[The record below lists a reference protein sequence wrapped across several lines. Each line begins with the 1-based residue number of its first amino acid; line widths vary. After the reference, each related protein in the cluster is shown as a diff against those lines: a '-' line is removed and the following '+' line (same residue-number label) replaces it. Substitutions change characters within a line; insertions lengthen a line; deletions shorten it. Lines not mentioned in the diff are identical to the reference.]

1 MQERDQLAPRQEAD
15 LNDNTSVP
23 LASHFLANGFLGLIF
38 GLDVDNV
45 VTYVSPLMEKVL
57 GRPASDIV
65 GMSFLDLMPE
75 EEARQMESALSS
87 CISGS
92 SDYQPIVGKFIA
104 SSGEILPF
112 EVVLMPIRVQESTA
126 GVCVFSSVSSPPPPS
141 KVEIISSSELIDE
154 ALDMLPFVVLAMDGN
169 GTVVLFNRAAETA
182 TGYSKEEVLGENAA
196 LFMNGGSPAV
206 ESFTR
211 ILKLAI
217 DRRVTT
223 AVIPIRNK
231 EGDRFSL
238 SFKTRFLYDA
248 NGNFTAV
255 LGLAHDPRDWSRLEA
270 EAIKLDRNLE
280 LLAESSADI
289 VGTLHPAETI
299 DLELGR
305 LIQSL
310 SLDFGIIRLQGP
322 ENKPFMFCSGVDF
335 RKGRALLECELREG
349 VPLYKSAE
357 SNTPFAFEN
366 LDTIREKIPEVG
378 EITTLLC
385 LPIKSRQ
392 EVLGCAIFATSELNR
407 NISPLL
413 PILQLFCNQVATSF
427 GNARLSVELLKRNE
441 MLQSLYQTSQAV
453 SGTLDFMEVIR
464 LILQKAKELVN
475 AENCYLFELD
485 KETDKLHCISNIS
498 RYSQFVVG
506 YELNF
511 GEGISGIVAQTGQG
525 MLVEHA
531 ESDDRSKLVEGTPDE
546 PSSLISVPLKI
557 GEEFVGVVTLEKTT
571 GVPFTKS
578 EYQLIEMFS
587 TQAAMAIRNA
597 NIFKKQR
604 EYASTLQMYNVLLTH
619 DVANFNVPIHGFLEM
634 LMTDPKLDEKARHYV
649 RIALTQSENISNLIS
664 DVRNL
669 SRLKSWEE
677 KVTFEPI
684 DIIPLINDTVKV
696 MRSSHVYGEV
706 ELNFQPTESSA
717 YVYADPFVKD
727 VFHNVIGNACKYGGG
742 RVEVTV
748 QPFVN
753 DASDYWR
760 IDVKDAGK
768 GIPEERKPILFKRF
782 DQLDSTTGLEGH
794 GLGLSVVSALCE
806 RYRGNIWVEDR
817 VPGDHTKGSVF
828 SVVLPKANK
837 V

>member
-1 MQERDQLAPRQEAD
+1 L
-15 LNDNTSVP
+15 V
-23 LASHFLANGFLGLIF
+23 F

-45 VTYVSPLMEKVL
+45 VTYVSPSMEKAL
-57 GRPASDIV
+57 GRPAGDIV
-65 GMSFLDLMPE
+65 GSSFLDLMPE
-75 EEARQMESALSS
+75 EDAKHVESALSS

-112 EVVLMPIRVQESTA
+112 EVVLVPMRVQESTA
-126 GVCVFSSVSSPPPPS
+126 GVCVFSSESSPPPPS
-141 KVEIISSSELIDE
+141 KIEIISSSEFIDE
-154 ALDMLPFVVLAMDGN
+154 AIDMLPFVVLAMDGN

-196 LFMNGGSPAV
+196 KFVDGGSPGL
-206 ESFTR
+206 ERFTDA
-211 ILKLAI
+211 LKLAI

-223 AVIPIRNK
+223 VVLPIRTK
-231 EGDRFSL
+231 EGNRLSL
-238 SFKTRFLYDA
+238 SFKTRFLYDKE
-248 NGNFTAV
+248 GNVTAV
-255 LGLAHDPRDWSRLEA
+255 LGLAHDPKGWNRLEE
-270 EAIKLDRNLE
+270 EALKLDRNLE

-310 SLDFGIIRLQGP
+310 SLDFGIIRLKGP
-322 ENKPFMFCSGVDF
+322 ENRPFMFCSGLDF
-335 RKGRALLECELREG
+335 RQGRALLECELREG
-349 VPLYKSAE
+349 VPLYRSAE
-357 SNTPFAFEN
+357 GNSPYAFEN
-366 LDTIREKIPEVG
+366 LDVVREKVPAVS
-378 EITTLLC
+378 EISTLLC
-385 LPIKSRQ
+385 LPIRSRQ
-392 EVLGCAIFATSELNR
+392 EVLGCAVFGTSELNR

-441 MLQSLYQTSQAV
+441 MFQSLYQTSQAV
-453 SGTLDFMEVIR
+453 SGALDFMEVIR

-485 KETDKLHCISNIS
+485 KKTGKLRCISDIS
-498 RYSQFVVG
+498 KYSQFVVG
-506 YELNF
+506 YELNP
-511 GEGISGIVAQTGQG
+511 GEGITGIVAETGQG

-557 GEEFVGVVTLEKTT
+557 GEEFVGVVTLENTT

-649 RIALTQSENISNLIS
+649 RTALTQSENISNLIS

-669 SRLKSWEE
+669 SRLRSWEE
-677 KVTFEPI
+677 EAKFEPI
-684 DIIPLINDTVKV
+684 DIIPLINDTIKV
-696 MRSSHVYGEV
+696 MRASHVYGEV
-706 ELNFQPTESSA
+706 QLNFQPAEGSA
-717 YVYADPFVKD
+717 YVLADPFVKD
-727 VFHNVIGNACKYGGG
+727 VFHNLIGNACKYGGG
-742 RVEVTV
+742 WVEVVV
-748 QPFVN
+748 QSFVEDDN
-753 DASDYWR
+753 DCWR
-760 IDVKDAGK
+760 IDVMDAGK
-768 GIPEERKPILFKRF
+768 GIPDERKPILFKRF

-794 GLGLSVVSALCE
+794 GLGLSVVSALCN
-806 RYRGNIWVEDR
+806 RYRGSVWVEDR